1 MAQSKGNGSGVA
13 EFATGT
19 LVAKSNLKA
28 IKVDLGFDISG
39 EDDASG
45 EAVET
50 ALQFVQPLMYMGV
63 SADAASDIIGA
74 QTEVDYDGVG
84 SNGTFVGGDGVDA
97 YQVGQ
102 VITVTGATEVT
113 VDAVDGVSGLV
124 TEFTVGAAGGANS
137 NEGATL
143 SQVGAVVGG
152 TNQDAAGFTITLGG
166 DNVSGGGGVFH
177 CIVDGSQC
185 DVAALQ
191 AQIRAV
197 GTVAGNNFAGA
208 TVALGTSITVA

>member
-63 SADAASDIIGA
+63 SADATSDVING
-74 QTEVDYDGVG
+74 QTEAAYDGAG
-84 SNGTFVGGDGVDA
+84 SNGSFVGGTGYA
-97 YQVGQ
+97 AAE
-102 VITVTGATEVT
+102 VITLSDGSTVT
-113 VDAVDGVSGLV
+113 VDTVDAGVV
-124 TEFTVGAAGGANS
+124 TEFTISSVGGANS
-137 NEGATL
+137 SEGATL
-143 SQVGAVVGG
+143 TTASSTV
-152 TNQDAAGFTITLGG
+152 AGNDDFTLTLGG
-166 DNVSGGGGVFH
+166 DNVAGGGGVFH

>member
-1 MAQSKGNGSGVA
+1 MAQSKGNGAGVG

-19 LVAKSNLKA
+19 LVAKANLKA
-28 IKVDLGFDISG
+28 IKVDMGFDISG
-39 EDDASG
+39 EDDGTG

-50 ALQFVQPLMYMGV
+50 VLQFIQPLMYLGV
-63 SADAASDIIGA
+63 SSDAASDIINGQSEA
-74 QTEVDYDGVG
+74 AYDGAG
-84 SNGTFVGGDGVDA
+84 SNGTFVGGTGYA
-97 YQVGQ
+97 AAE
-102 VITVTGATEVT
+102 VITLSDGSTVT
-113 VDAVDGVSGLV
+113 VDTVDAGVV
-124 TEFTVGAAGGANS
+124 TEFTIASVGGANS
-137 NEGATL
+137 SE
-143 SQVGAVVGG
+143 GG
-152 TNQDAAGFTITLGG
+152 TLTTASSNAAGNDDFTLTLGG

>member
-63 SADAASDIIGA
+63 SDDAASDIINA
-74 QTEVDYDGVG
+74 QTEANYDGTG
-84 SNGTFVGGDGVDA
+84 SNGSFVGGDGAGGAAHVALD
-97 YQVGQ
+97 
-102 VITVTGATEVT
+102 VITLSDGTT
-113 VDAVDGVSGLV
+113 VRVDDVDVDGDV
-124 TEFTVGAAGGANS
+124 TEFTITAVGGANS
-137 NEGATL
+137 SEGATL
-143 SQVGAVVGG
+143 TQAGTTGAG
-152 TNQDAAGFTITLGG
+152 TDFSLTLGG